1 MYDILD
7 LHTHTTASG
16 HAYNTLFEMVRAA
29 ADKGLT
35 LYGCSDHAPAMP
47 GSCHE
52 FHFINFKVI
61 PRELFGVRLLMGS
74 ELNILDYEGNVDL
87 PPSILNRLDYCIAS
101 LHPPCY
107 QSGNAKQNTAAY
119 LNVLKNPY
127 VQIIGHPDDSRFPI
141 DYEALVAAAK
151 EQHKLLELNSSSLH
165 PKSSRTGARD
175 NYMTMLKLCREYGQS
190 IIIDSDAH
198 IAMDVGNHA
207 DAHQLLEET
216 GFPQE
221 LVVNTSLD
229 RLGAYIPRLAELLA
243 GGQAD
248 D

>member
-16 HAYNTLFEMVRAA
+16 HAYNSLFEMVKAA

-87 PPSILNRLDYCIAS
+87 PPSILGHLDYCIAS

-107 QSGNAKQNTAAY
+107 KSGSMEQNTAAY

-127 VQIIGHPDDSRFPI
+127 VQIIGHPDDSRFSI
-141 DYEALVAAAK
+141 DYEALVSAAK

-165 PKSSRTGARD
+165 PQSSRTGARD
-175 NYMTMLKLCREYGQS
+175 NYITMLKLCREYGQP

-198 IAMDVGNHA
+198 IAPDVGNHTE
-207 DAHQLLEET
+207 AHKLIEET

-229 RLGAYIPRLAELLA
+229 KLGAYIPRLAELLA
-243 GGQAD
+243 GRWA
-248 D
+248 